1 MSMAVERI
9 DPLNDP
15 RWAAFLERHS
25 EATVFHTP
33 PWLNALARTYGYK
46 PVVYGHTREDEV
58 TSGIVF
64 CRVNSWLTGSRLV
77 SLPFSDHCQPL
88 VSRFGDLGEMLSAV
102 QAARQAEEW
111 KYIELRPMASNPFA
125 TEQTGF
131 RGSESVYVHKLD
143 LRPELDTIFQTLH
156 KNHVQRVVRR
166 AERQLSYEDGTSEA
180 LLAKFYQLQVLTRR
194 RHRLPPQPLEWFR
207 NLIRFMGGNLKIR
220 VASKDGQAAAS
231 IITLFY
237 KNSMVY
243 KYGCS
248 DPQFNSCGGMSLLM
262 WNAIREAKALGAS
275 EFDFGRS
282 DQDNPG
288 LVAFK
293 DHWGTSRLT
302 LTYYRF
308 PASNRNPDGLRR
320 RVARYAF
327 RRLPDFLLTT
337 AGTLLYKHAG

>member
-1 MSMAVERI
+1 MPWSVLVTESERCPGRACGAAGRSDSGMSMAVERI

-131 RGSESVYVHKLD
+131 RK
-143 LRPELDTIFQTLH
+143 R
-156 KNHVQRVVRR
+156 
-166 AERQLSYEDGTSEA
+166 
-180 LLAKFYQLQVLTRR
+180 
-194 RHRLPPQPLEWFR
+194 
-207 NLIRFMGGNLKIR
+207 IR
-220 VASKDGQAAAS
+220 VRSQA
-231 IITLFY
+231 
-237 KNSMVY
+237 
-243 KYGCS
+243 
-248 DPQFNSCGGMSLLM
+248 
-262 WNAIREAKALGAS
+262 
-275 EFDFGRS
+275 
-282 DQDNPG
+282 
-288 LVAFK
+288 
-293 DHWGTSRLT
+293 
-302 LTYYRF
+302 
-308 PASNRNPDGLRR
+308 
-320 RVARYAF
+320 
-327 RRLPDFLLTT
+327 
-337 AGTLLYKHAG
+337 